1 MSENRKFVVLL
12 EIRGGVGHR
21 LPFLAESLTD
31 DNIVAIMDEINN
43 VLWLWLGKNTGLVQ
57 RRGSMRAARSLKTY
71 GHEYGN
77 SIIGRHL
84 GDILEIKGDVIESDQ
99 EAANRFQTALR
110 LFNSASE
117 IQDGTLAIFEGLAG
131 AKSNLK
137 YGLTTEQRDQLVKA
151 AIAATSAG
159 DDTRK
164 IEDIVGKF
172 RDADPTA
179 PSPSATTAIATT
191 ARMALDDVS
200 KIDVQSGIVIGTIL
214 SHINNVFVGYSGTGL
229 SKTFSVEG
237 PEGDVCKFTITA
249 GKLNFT
255 PESFTSIDPGLKNQ
269 IMAKI
274 NQRLSLI

>member
-21 LPFLAESLTD
+21 LPFSVNSLTD
-31 DNIVAIMDEINN
+31 DNIVAIMDELNN

-99 EAANRFQTALR
+99 ESANRFQTVLR
-110 LFNSASE
+110 LFNTASQV
-117 IQDGTLAIFEGLAG
+117 QDGTLAIFEGLAES
-131 AKSNLK
+131 KSNLK

-151 AIAATSAG
+151 AIASTSAG

-172 RDADPTA
+172 RDAEPIA
-179 PSPSATTAIATT
+179 PGPNGSVAVMPSPKI
-191 ARMALDDVS
+191 RLDDSS
-200 KIDVQSGIVIGTIL
+200 KIDIQSGIVIGTIL
-214 SHINNVFVGYSGTGL
+214 SHVNNVFVGFSGTGL
-229 SKTFSVEG
+229 SKKFSIEG
-237 PEGDVCKFTITA
+237 PEGDICKFTITA

-255 PESFTSIDPGLKNQ
+255 PESFTTIDPGLKNQ
-269 IMAKI
+269 ILAEI
-274 NQRLSLI
+274 NQRMKLL